1 MLCLFHTPTRFHSLA
16 SYLPDSKQK
25 QSAAAPPPAAEPT
38 RPSTVYTAAPDVT
51 ANGSLDADTIA
62 ANRAK
67 MMQKMMGGSK
77 KTATAKKS

>member
-1 MLCLFHTPTRFHSLA
+1 MLCIFHTPTRFHSLT

-25 QSAAAPPPAAEPT
+25 QSAATPPAAELT

>member
-1 MLCLFHTPTRFHSLA
+1 MLCIFHTPTRFHSLT

-25 QSAAAPPPAAEPT
+25 QSAAAPPVAEPT
-38 RPSTVYTAAPDVT
+38 RPSTVCTAAPDVT

>member
-1 MLCLFHTPTRFHSLA
+1 MLCIFHTPTRFHSLT

-25 QSAAAPPPAAEPT
+25 QSAAAPPAAEPT
-38 RPSTVYTAAPDVT
+38 RPSTTVYTAAPDVT